1 MSKHTLHSN
10 VIPQMHYLRRMSISR
25 RILDSQ
31 TNQLVREDGIIWIYW
46 TYRNK
51 LPSVLIAETRDK
63 AKSLIRRLNPVACFF
78 R

>member
-1 MSKHTLHSN
+1 MQY
-10 VIPQMHYLRRMSISR
+10 VIPQMIYLRRLNTQQSAS
-25 RILDSQ
+25 
-31 TNQLVREDGIIWIYW
+31 EDGIVWVYW

-51 LPSVLIAETRDK
+51 IPSVLIAETRDK